1 MSAMDKLKAMLKG
14 NEEKVSRG
22 IDKAADMV
30 DSKTKGKY
38 SDKIQTGSEKAKNAA
53 KQYGQGQDKGQADGG
68 SPGTDDRGG
77 DGPGGG
83 GIR

>member
-38 SDKIQTGSEKAKNAA
+38 SDKIKSGSAKAKDAA
-53 KQYGQGQDKGQADGG
+53 KQYGQGEQ
-68 SPGTDDRGG
+68 
-77 DGPGGG
+77 GGG
-83 GIR
+83 GGNRGQGPGH